1 MNADTEPLEPI
12 EPPRRK
18 RISIVTPTYN
28 EENNVDELCDRI
40 RDVMETLPQ
49 YEWEHLFI
57 DNASVDGTVD
67 RIRARIAVDPR
78 VGLIVNVRN
87 FGHVRSPYYG
97 IIEADGDAVISL
109 ASDLQDPPELL
120 PRFLE
125 GWEEGFKVVAGVKAT
140 AEEGFVIGAMRST
153 YYRLLAKIAD
163 VEVIQGFTGFGL
175 YDRDVIVHMREL
187 RDAYPY
193 LRGVVS
199 ELGYPHKK
207 VPFDKRA
214 RKAGRTSNNF
224 FTLYDLAMLGFTSHS
239 RVPLRIAAM
248 TGFALSMLS
257 GSVAGGYLAMKLL
270 FWDNIP
276 FGFAPLLIGV
286 FFLGSLQL
294 FFIGLVGEYLGV
306 MYLNV
311 LRRPL
316 VVEKERLNWRPR
328 IERAD
333 LPLTAGGSPDARR
346 NS

>member
-125 GWEEGFKVVAGVKAT
+125 GWEEGFKVVAGVKAKT
-140 AEEGFVIGAMRST
+140 EEGFVIGAMRGL
-153 YYRLLAKIAD
+153 YYRLLARIAD

-175 YDRDVIVHMREL
+175 YDREVIVHL
-187 RDAYPY
+187 RRLDDAYPY
-193 LRGVVS
+193 LRGLVS
-199 ELGYPHKK
+199 ELGYAHKAI
-207 VPFDKRA
+207 PFDKPA
-214 RKAGRTSNNF
+214 RKAGKSSNNF
-224 FTLYDLAMLGFTSHS
+224 FSLYDLAMLGFVSHS
-239 RVPLRIAAM
+239 RVPLRVAAM
-248 TGFALSMLS
+248 VGFLFSMLS
-257 GSVAGGYLAMKLL
+257 GVVAVGYFVAKIL
-270 FWDNIP
+270 FWESIP
-276 FGFAPLLIGV
+276 FGFAPLIIGV

-294 FFIGLVGEYLGV
+294 FFVGVLGEYLGV
-306 MYLNV
+306 MYLNI

-316 VVEKERLNWRPR
+316 VVERHRVNWKR
-328 IERAD
+328 RAIQP
-333 LPLTAGGSPDARR
+333 PLASHENP
-346 NS
+346 